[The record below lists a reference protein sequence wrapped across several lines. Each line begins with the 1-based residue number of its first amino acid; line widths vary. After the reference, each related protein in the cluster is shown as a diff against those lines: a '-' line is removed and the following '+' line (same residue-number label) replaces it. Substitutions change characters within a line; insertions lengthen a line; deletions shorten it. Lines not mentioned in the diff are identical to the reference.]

1 MKKTL
6 MVLLLLAFHLPAQAS
21 KGEYS
26 FDNGA
31 IRQIVPLDTV
41 FFVPNQIVHIRFP
54 EKVVG
59 VYASIEVDNVLA
71 PNLLDLLIS
80 PSDTTEFTIHVIM
93 QSQSMALVFQVA
105 PEDTLYVPF
114 IEYVT
119 QDSMRRILGLPPVKE
134 GSVAGIEPQ
143 GGYTPS
149 ESEIK
154 HLIKAIYEGD
164 TAVTGYSVLDG
175 DIIHGDVDVT
185 TGTIV
190 DTHLVFKT
198 EALEALHVEAKVVRR
213 YLSPLLM
220 GVELTLTNKSSQDVI
235 LRETDLYM
243 IGVRAVALSTR
254 YLRKGQTIRAIVVA
268 DRNILLK
275 VPKRRFV
282 LFRR

>member
-1 MKKTL
+1 
-6 MVLLLLAFHLPAQAS
+6 MVLLLLAFHLPAQTMS
-21 KGEYS
+21 RVEG
-26 FDNGA
+26 GA
-31 IRQIVPLDTV
+31 IRQVAPLDTV
-41 FFVPNQIVHIRFP
+41 FFIPKEIVHIRFP

-80 PSDTTEFTIHVIM
+80 PSDTIEFTVHVIM
-93 QSQSMALVFQVA
+93 RSQSMALVFQLA
-105 PEDTLYVPF
+105 PEDTLYIPF

-119 QDSMRRILGLPPVKE
+119 PDSMRRILGLPTPQQESSE
-134 GSVAGIEPQ
+134 GVGIEPL
-143 GGYTPS
+143 GGHTPS

-154 HLIKAIYEGD
+154 RLVKAIYEGD

-175 DIIHGDVDVT
+175 DIIPGDVDIT

-190 DTHLVFKT
+190 DTHLVFETDAIK
-198 EALEALHVEAKVVRR
+198 ALHVETKVLRR

-243 IGVRAVALSTR
+243 IGVRAVALSKR
-254 YLRKGQTIRAIVVA
+254 YLKRGETVRAIVIS
-268 DRNILLK
+268 DRNVLLK
-275 VPKRRFV
+275 IPKRKFV
-282 LFRR
+282 LWRR